1 MLDRILEHKKWIFG
15 GIIFLLIASIY
26 PIYNIKFSF
35 DFEQFFPQG
44 DDDLKYYNSFIK
56 EFETDDNFLL
66 IGIQKKASVF
76 DTSFLKNIN
85 DFTLKCRAIH
95 NITEAQ
101 SLTTLEVPVKT
112 PFGIASI
119 PALPYDDPTYFNK
132 LKNQLT
138 QDERFVNNLITKD
151 ATAIVVALK
160 TKEHINLEES
170 EVLLTS
176 IDSLIQPYHFEA
188 SHYLGRAN
196 FQKEL
201 VAMEKW
207 EVGKSTVISAI
218 LVGFIMFILFRRWRS
233 VIIALLSIG
242 VSMVL
247 FFAALSL
254 LGREFTAISAL
265 YPVLMVIIATADI
278 VHMKSKYID
287 ELRKGFSQ
295 NEAIKITI
303 KEIGL
308 ATLMTAVTTAI
319 GFATLVTSRIKPIQD
334 FGLNAALGVLIAYL
348 TVLIFSTALMSK
360 FTLDQIIKTQ
370 NGSLIWDKLL
380 ERIYIITKNKKEKV
394 IIVSILLVIFSIY
407 GSTKISTNISIFETL
422 PTQSKVTDDF
432 VFFEKNFAGFR
443 PLEFAV
449 LTKPPYKVYDF
460 DIINQ
465 VDKVEKHLRSLQVI
479 KQVNSYTVLFKSI
492 NKMENNNNPDYYS
505 ITKDRATFESHRLL
519 LKKLPTSTA
528 NILVNKEGNKARI
541 TTRILDMGADT
552 VMKIGDNIEKWIAM
566 NTDTNQVKFKRTGT
580 GYIIDKNAGY
590 VREDLIQGLFWEV
603 GIISIIMG
611 FMLSNWRMIFI
622 FLVPNLFPLLFAAAL
637 IGFSGIYLDAGISMV
652 FTVVFGICIDDTIHF
667 LSFFKLNMRKGHTVD
682 ESLHITMHETGKP
695 VCITTIILFF
705 GFLVMM
711 FSIHPPS
718 VSIGK
723 LIAVTLI
730 AALLSDLFINPILIR
745 WLIKDRPTKKAE
757 TT

>member
-1 MLDRILEHKKWIFG
+1 MIDRFLDKKKWIFALM
-15 GIIFLLIASIY
+15 ILLILGSII

-66 IGIQKKASVF
+66 IGIQKKDGVF
-76 DTSFLKNIN
+76 DTTFLQKIN
-85 DFTLKCRAIH
+85 QFTLQCRSIQ
-95 NITEAQ
+95 NVTESQ
-101 SLTTLEVPVKT
+101 SLTTLELPVKT
-112 PFGIASI
+112 PFGFATI
-119 PALPYDDPTYFNK
+119 PALPFDDPSYFSNIKEK
-132 LKNQLT
+132 LTN
-138 QDERFVNNLITKD
+138 DERFVNTLISKD
-151 ATAIVVALK
+151 AKAIVVALK

-170 EVLLTS
+170 EALMSAVDTKLKPF
-176 IDSLIQPYHFEA
+176 QFEE

-201 VAMEKW
+201 VEMEKW

-233 VIIALLSIG
+233 VFIALASIGLSMILFFALLSI
-242 VSMVL
+242 
-247 FFAALSL
+247 

-278 VHMKSKYID
+278 VHMLSKYID

-295 NEAIKITI
+295 TEAIKITI

-348 TVLIFSTALMSK
+348 TVLIFSTALMSQ
-360 FTLDQIIKTQ
+360 FSLDQIIKT
-370 NGSLIWDKLL
+370 NKGALIWDKIL
-380 ERIYIITKNKKEKV
+380 ERIYIITKNQKQKV
-394 IIVSILLVIFSIY
+394 VLVSMILVALSVY
-407 GSTKISTNISIFETL
+407 GTSKISTNISIFETL
-422 PTQSKVTDDF
+422 PSRSKVTDDF
-432 VFFEKNFAGFR
+432 VFFEKKFAGFR

-449 LTKPPYKVYDF
+449 LAKPPYQVYDF
-460 DIINQ
+460 DIIQQ
-465 VDKVEKHLRSLQVI
+465 VDKVEKHLRGVKEI

-492 NKMENNNNPDYYS
+492 HQMENNNNAKFFS
-505 ITKDRATFESHRLL
+505 ITDDSLDFEMQKKLI
-519 LKKLPTSTA
+519 KKLPTTTA
-528 NILVNKEGNKARI
+528 NILVNKDATKARI
-541 TTRILDMGADT
+541 TTRILDRGADT
-552 VMKIGDNIEKWIAM
+552 VMKIGDEIEKWIAI
-566 NTDTNQVKFKRTGT
+566 NTDTTKVTFKRTGT

-590 VREDLIQGLFWEV
+590 VREDLIVGLFWEV
-603 GIISIIMG
+603 GIIALIMG
-611 FMLSNWRMIFI
+611 LMLSNWRMILI
-622 FLVPNLFPLLFAAAL
+622 FLIPNLFPLLFAAAL
-637 IGFSGIYLDAGISMV
+637 IGFSGVHLDAGISMV

-682 ESLHITMHETGKP
+682 ESIHITMHETGKP

-705 GFLVMM
+705 GFMVMM
-711 FSIHPPS
+711 FSVHPPS
-718 VSIGK
+718 VAIGK
-723 LIAVTLI
+723 LIGVTLI

-745 WLIKDRPTKKAE
+745 WWIKDIK
-757 TT
+757 